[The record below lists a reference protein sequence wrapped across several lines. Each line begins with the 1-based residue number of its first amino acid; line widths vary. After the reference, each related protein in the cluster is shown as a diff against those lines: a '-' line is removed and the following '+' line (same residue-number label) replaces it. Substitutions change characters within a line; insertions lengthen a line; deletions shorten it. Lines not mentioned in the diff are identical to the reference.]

1 MKEKKLLRA
10 LGNVDNQYIKEAEP
24 MKKTSKITNRQKWV
38 SVAACF
44 VLVAVIGVGVF
55 QSNLSNYMTTALML
69 RYPEIFKVGVAGG
82 PVIDWGY
89 YEIMYGERYMDTPQA
104 NPEGYKQTN
113 LKNLAG
119 NLKGHLLI
127 IHDDHD
133 DTCVPQHTLS
143 FMKACVDARTYPD
156 LFIYPTHKHNVLGR
170 DRVHLHE
177 KITRYFEEYL

>member
-1 MKEKKLLRA
+1 MEAAIGDSILRMLLSA
-10 LGNVDNQYIKEAEP
+10 QLGIEEGRDQVKGTEFLKSLPYVDG
-24 MKKTSKITNRQKWV
+24 NR
-38 SVAACF
+38 
-44 VLVAVIGVGVF
+44 IGVHGWSF
-55 QSNLSNYMTTALML
+55 GGHMTTALLL

-89 YEIMYGERYMDTPQA
+89 YEVMYGERYMDTPQS
-104 NPEGYKQTN
+104 NPKGYKECN

-119 NLKGHLLI
+119 NLKGHLMI

-143 FMKACVDARTYPD
+143 FMKACIDARTYPD
-156 LFIYPTHKHNVLGR
+156 LFIYPCHKHNVSGR

-177 KITRYFEEYL
+177 KITRYFEDYL